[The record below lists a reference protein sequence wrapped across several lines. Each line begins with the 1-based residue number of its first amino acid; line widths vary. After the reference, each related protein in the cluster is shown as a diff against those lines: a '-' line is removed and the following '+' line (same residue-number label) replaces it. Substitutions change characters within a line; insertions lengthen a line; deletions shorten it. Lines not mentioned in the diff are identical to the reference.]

1 MGPQLKAAIQLL
13 SADQAA
19 LREILVQV
27 GRETGGFTVVQAT
40 DEEDFDVKVGK
51 DLAIE
56 LLPVP
61 DVEWNE
67 HAEESARKEAR
78 WVLSSAEKRREHLWR
93 LTAQLASRQAAWL
106 GGRSDEPQMVDLDDL
121 AKALG
126 VHNSTVQRL
135 LQNKRVKHPRGE
147 GPLASLL
154 GKS

>member
-1 MGPQLKAAIQLL
+1 MGPQLMAAIKLL

-40 DEEDFDVKVGK
+40 DEEDFDVTVGR

-67 HAEESARKEAR
+67 LADESAMKEAR
-78 WVLSSAEKRREHLWR
+78 WVISSAEKRREHLWR
-93 LTAQLASRQAAWL
+93 LSAQLATRQAAWL
-106 GGRSDEPQMVDLDDL
+106 GGRSDVPKSVDLGEL

-126 VHNSTVQRL
+126 VQNSTVERL

-147 GPLASLL
+147 GALASLL
-154 GKS
+154 GKT